1 MSQGS
6 SQPPFWKR
14 LVRHAVFPL
23 LVYLVLTQLFRDNYP
38 FSHYPMYSK
47 PSSADLHI
55 QFLADGAGNPLPVA
69 WHTGVTGS
77 KVAKLHANRMKK
89 LNNEKAAALDVLHF
103 LRETNE
109 GRRGRE
115 LPEQIQLME
124 STIAFTDGK
133 LVESNRV
140 LAEDRAK

>member
-1 MSQGS
+1 MSEAP

-14 LVRHAVFPL
+14 LTRHAVFPL
-23 LVYLVLTQLFRDNYP
+23 LVYLVLTQLIRDNYP

-47 PSSADLHI
+47 PSAGDLHI
-55 QFLADGAGNPLPVA
+55 QFLADGDGKPLPVS

-77 KVAKLHANRMKK
+77 KVGKLLANRMKQHK
-89 LNNEKAAALDVLHF
+89 TEKAAALDVLHF

-115 LPEQIQLME
+115 LPERIQLVE
-124 STIAFTDGK
+124 TTLAFTDGK
-133 LVESNRV
+133 LVESSRV
-140 LAEDRAK
+140 LAEDAAR